1 MIGFARFD
9 PELFRRQLMKYSDL
23 ELIKMGRACAP
34 ANWLIADPLTKS
46 EQEKKYELCRA
57 EWRRRHPKLADQSIG
72 TQRYNL

>member
-34 ANWLIADPLTKS
+34 AEWLIADPLTKS
-46 EQEKKYELCRA
+46 EQAHKYELCKQ
-57 EWRRRHPKLADQSIG
+57 EWRRRHPQKQESGKA
-72 TQRYNL
+72 